1 MNLTNTTTSPSAL
14 PPPASFLKPLPPLI
28 SGVPDSIVLVILPIA
43 AYWVLS
49 LFFHFLDVR
58 DLLASYRLHT
68 PEEVLK
74 RNHVTRREVVRDVI
88 VQQVIQTIVGLAIGV
103 SEPEEMIGGESW
115 EIMDL
120 YSKLV
125 SAERWVLRG
134 LATTVGIDGLAL
146 EDKVIAGINSIGGDK
161 VLAGLMGVL
170 GLDGRIG
177 SSPEMG
183 DWRYKLVE
191 IAYWYLLPA
200 ARFWIAIFIMDT
212 WQYFLHRLMH
222 EVKWLYKTFHSRHHR
237 LYVPY
242 AFGALYNHPFEGLL
256 MDTIGAGIAY
266 KISGLKI
273 RGAMT
278 FFTFST
284 MKTVDDHCGY
294 ALPFDPLQYFFWNN
308 AGYHDVHHQGWGI
321 KTNFSQPFFICW
333 DRWLGTQWTGGDVSA
348 RYAASREKAAEQL
361 AKDGIAPKQEGN
373 ISASIPEKGVNSTV
387 YINGGGAN
395 GLKPRM
401 PNGKLKMQADETR
414 RQVPDTDGSS
424 VLREE
429 RNEETAAENL
439 RLRTR
444 VNGIVR

>member
-1 MNLTNTTTSPSAL
+1 MNLTNTTTSPPPL

-49 LFFHFLDVR
+49 LFFHFLDVH

-68 PEEVLK
+68 PAEVLK
-74 RNHVTRREVVRDVI
+74 RNHVSRREVVRDVI
-88 VQQVIQTIVGLAIGV
+88 VQQIIQTIVGLAIGV
-103 SEPEEMIGGESW
+103 SEPEEMIGGEWW
-115 EIMDL
+115 EIMGL
-120 YSKLV
+120 YSKF
-125 SAERWVLRG
+125 
-134 LATTVGIDGLAL
+134 
-146 EDKVIAGINSIGGDK
+146 
-161 VLAGLMGVL
+161 
-170 GLDGRIG
+170 
-177 SSPEMG
+177 MG

-191 IAYWYLLPA
+191 VAYWYLIPA
-200 ARFWIAIFIMDT
+200 ARFWVAIFIMDT

-266 KISGLKI
+266 KISGLRI

-361 AKDGIAPKQEGN
+361 AKDGITPKQKEN
-373 ISASIPEKGVNSTV
+373 ITASIPQKGVSPTA
-387 YINGGGAN
+387 YMNGEATN
-395 GLKPRM
+395 GLKPRI
-401 PNGKLKMQADETR
+401 PNGKPKAQADGSR
-414 RQVPDTDGSS
+414 RQVIDIDGSS

-429 RNEETAAENL
+429 QNEETAAENV

-444 VNGIVR
+444 VNGSVR

>member
-1 MNLTNTTTSPSAL
+1 MNLTNTTTTSS
-14 PPPASFLKPLPPLI
+14 PPASFLKPLPPLI

-43 AYWVLS
+43 AYWALS
-49 LFFHFLDVR
+49 LFFHFLDVH

-88 VQQVIQTIVGLAIGV
+88 VQQVIQTIVGLAIGM
-103 SEPEEMIGGESW
+103 SEPEEMIGGEWW
-115 EIMDL
+115 EIMGL
-120 YSKLV
+120 YSKFV
-125 SAERWVLRG
+125 SVERWVLHS
-134 LATTVGIDGLAL
+134 LATTMGIDGLAL
-146 EDKVIAGINSIGGDK
+146 EEKMIAGITSIGGNK
-161 VLAGLMGVL
+161 VLAGLIGVL
-170 GLDGRIG
+170 GLDGQAD

-200 ARFWIAIFIMDT
+200 ARFWVAIFIMDT

-266 KISGLKI
+266 KISGLRI
-273 RGAMT
+273 RGAMA

-333 DRWLGTQWTGGDVSA
+333 DRWLGTQWTGGDVST

-361 AKDGIAPKQEGN
+361 AKDGIAPKPKGN
-373 ISASIPEKGVNSTV
+373 ITAGVSQEGVNSTAYV
-387 YINGGGAN
+387 NGGGTN

-401 PNGKLKMQADETR
+401 PNGKSKMQADESR
-414 RQVPDTDGSS
+414 RQVINIDGAI
-424 VLREE
+424 VLRGEE
-429 RNEETAAENL
+429 NEETAVGDA

-444 VNGIVR
+444 VNGSVR

>member
-1 MNLTNTTTSPSAL
+1 MNLTNSTTSPS
-14 PPPASFLKPLPPLI
+14 PPASFLRPLPPLI

-43 AYWVLS
+43 AYWALS
-49 LFFHFLDVR
+49 LFFHFLDVH

-103 SEPEEMIGGESW
+103 SEPEEMIGGEWW
-115 EIMDL
+115 EIMGL
-120 YSKLV
+120 YSKFV
-125 SAERWVLRG
+125 SVERWVLRG
-134 LATTVGIDGLAL
+134 LATVGIDGLAL
-146 EDKVIAGINSIGGDK
+146 EEKVTAGITLIGGNK

-170 GLDGRIG
+170 GLDGQAG
-177 SSPEMG
+177 SSPEIG

-200 ARFWIAIFIMDT
+200 ARFWVAIFIMDT

-266 KISGLKI
+266 KISGLRI

-333 DRWLGTQWTGGDVSA
+333 DRWLGTQWTGGNVSA
-348 RYAASREKAAEQL
+348 RYAASREKAAEQP
-361 AKDGIAPKQEGN
+361 AKDGITPEQKGN
-373 ISASIPEKGVNSTV
+373 ITARITQKGVNSTA
-387 YINGGGAN
+387 YMNSEGAN
-395 GLKPRM
+395 GLKPRI
-401 PNGKLKMQADETR
+401 PNGKPKVQADEPR
-414 RQVPDTDGSS
+414 RRTLDTDDSD

-429 RNEETAAENL
+429 GNEETAFRNVRHRA
-439 RLRTR
+439 R
-444 VNGIVR
+444 VNGSAR

>member
-1 MNLTNTTTSPSAL
+1 MNLTNTTTTPSPPDL
-14 PPPASFLKPLPPLI
+14 FLKPLPPLI

-43 AYWVLS
+43 AYWALS
-49 LFFHFLDVR
+49 LFFHFLDVH

-88 VQQVIQTIVGLAIGV
+88 VQQIIQTIVGLAIGM
-103 SEPEEMIGGESW
+103 SEPEEMIGGEWW
-115 EIMDL
+115 EIMGL
-120 YSKLV
+120 YSKFV
-125 SAERWVLRG
+125 SVERWVLRG

-146 EDKVIAGINSIGGDK
+146 EEKVIAGITSIGGDK

-170 GLDGRIG
+170 GLDNQAS

-200 ARFWIAIFIMDT
+200 ARFWVAIFIMDT

-222 EVKWLYKTFHSRHHR
+222 EVKWLYSRCSYMHHDKKGTLQLELTCQSYNLETFHSRHHR

-266 KISGLKI
+266 KISGLRI

-294 ALPFDPLQYFFWNN
+294 SLPFDPLQYFFWNN

-321 KTNFSQPFFICW
+321 KVCCLLPLLLAWNTNQP
-333 DRWLGTQWTGGDVSA
+333 A
-348 RYAASREKAAEQL
+348 RQTSRSLSSFA
-361 AKDGIAPKQEGN
+361 GIAGLEL
-373 ISASIPEKGVNSTV
+373 
-387 YINGGGAN
+387 N
-395 GLKPRM
+395 GLVATCQPVTLHLAR
-401 PNGKLKMQADETR
+401 KLQ
-414 RQVPDTDGSS
+414 SNS
-424 VLREE
+424 
-429 RNEETAAENL
+429 
-439 RLRTR
+439 
-444 VNGIVR
+444 

>member
-1 MNLTNTTTSPSAL
+1 MNLTNTTTTPS
-14 PPPASFLKPLPPLI
+14 PPASFLKPLPPLI

-43 AYWVLS
+43 AYWALS
-49 LFFHFLDVR
+49 LFFHFLDVH
-58 DLLASYRLHT
+58 DLLSSYRLHT

-74 RNHVTRREVVRDVI
+74 RNHVTRREVVKDVI

-103 SEPEEMIGGESW
+103 SEPEEMIGGEWW
-115 EIMDL
+115 EIMGL
-120 YSKLV
+120 YSKF
-125 SAERWVLRG
+125 
-134 LATTVGIDGLAL
+134 
-146 EDKVIAGINSIGGDK
+146 
-161 VLAGLMGVL
+161 
-170 GLDGRIG
+170 
-177 SSPEMG
+177 MG

-200 ARFWIAIFIMDT
+200 ARFWVAIFIMDT

-222 EVKWLYKTFHSRHHR
+222 EIPWLYKTFHSRHHR

-256 MDTIGAGIAY
+256 MDTIGAGMAY
-266 KISGLKI
+266 KISGLRI

-348 RYAASREKAAEQL
+348 RYAASRERAAEQL
-361 AKDGIAPKQEGN
+361 AKDRTVSKPKGN
-373 ISASIPEKGVNSTV
+373 ITTGVPQKGINSTAYV
-387 YINGGGAN
+387 NGGGTN

-401 PNGKLKMQADETR
+401 PNGKPKMQADESR
-414 RQVPDTDGSS
+414 RQVLNTDGAGA
-424 VLREE
+424 LREE
-429 RNEETAAENL
+429 RSEETAVENA

-444 VNGIVR
+444 VNGSVR